1 MPFQP
6 KGEKT
11 RTKIDESDSVFYN
24 ITGAPGIYSS
34 HISGRKRRYFVVHPN
49 TVESDLTARDPE
61 ELTSML
67 AGGEQTVS
75 TKSITPHMTTAYHS
89 EVERSQSVWW
99 YLMLGVFLLAVGE
112 SFLSYRI

>member
-1 MPFQP
+1 
-6 KGEKT
+6 
-11 RTKIDESDSVFYN
+11 
-24 ITGAPGIYSS
+24 
-34 HISGRKRRYFVVHPN
+34 
-49 TVESDLTARDPE
+49 
-61 ELTSML
+61 ML

-112 SFLSYRI
+112 SFLAYGICRKTTVCRNFTLGVAPRL